1 MADIDVGAL
10 RSKIELTLHTY
21 HATRTWWGRGV
32 ESGKPQIIGMRQFLA
47 LAGRIQQNAATD
59 DPYSDDWML
68 RIDAKLGEAKSILDP
83 IYMQAEAILD
93 AVPEE
98 LSIAENIS
106 QKPFRTGVYPGG
118 QQGWQGIHLLIRYDR
133 IVRNILLAQHI
144 AMIVRS
150 DAHETL
156 RISGNAIRG
165 LCSAPQRYPGLSGA
179 TRDDFA
185 AKNARARDAVAKY
198 GELHP
203 AVLTGDRR
211 SPYAPLIRQRAG
223 IDKVSVLESQ
233 DEEVLEQ
240 LIEQATKPEQ
250 PDIGT
255 GLLGAKVDSE

>member
-47 LAGRIQQNAATD
+47 LVGRIQQNAAKD

-68 RIDAKLGEAKSILDP
+68 RIDAKLHDVKNILDP
-83 IYMQAEAILD
+83 MYAKSEALL
-93 AVPEE
+93 ASVPEE

-118 QQGWQGIHLLIRYDR
+118 QQGWQGIHQLIRYDR

-150 DAHETL
+150 DAHEAL
-156 RISGNAIRG
+156 RISANAIRG

-185 AKNARARDAVAKY
+185 AANARARDAVAKY
-198 GELHP
+198 GELAP
-203 AVLTGDRR
+203 DVLSGIRR
-211 SPYAPLIRQRAG
+211 SPYAPPLRQRDGVA
-223 IDKVSVLESQ
+223 DKGTYEDPDEDNLEHLV
-233 DEEVLEQ
+233 D
-240 LIEQATKPEQ
+240 QATKPE
-250 PDIGT
+250 PVAGGDP
-255 GLLGAKVDSE
+255 LGADED